1 MPSGLLR
8 EISMTSGVHRDR
20 GTSITRWR
28 QARARSP
35 GELSSRSL
43 RPKLHN
49 QRRETILTT
58 RAHTTAAAKT
68 VQARKNDVRA
78 PRSSRTEWAERAPVT
93 DELGPLVG
101 AKLRV
106 AARAVWVHWAE
117 NEAVGPC
124 SPFIL
129 FLFIFLFSFF
139 FSSRFKFEFE
149 FSFKPCANLLLN
161 HIME

>member
-1 MPSGLLR
+1 MRRQRRRGSPFILWSNDPEQAKRAHDPGDGGEFCVIR
-8 EISMTSGVHRDR
+8 CRDR
-20 GTSITRWR
+20 
-28 QARARSP
+28 
-35 GELSSRSL
+35 
-43 RPKLHN
+43 
-49 QRRETILTT
+49 
-58 RAHTTAAAKT
+58 
-68 VQARKNDVRA
+68 NDLRA
-78 PRSSRTEWAERAPVT
+78 PRSSRTEQAERAPVT

-117 NEAVGPC
+117 NDAVGPC

-149 FSFKPCANLLLN
+149 FSFKPCANLLSN
-161 HIME
+161 HIVKLKIQILEIYLYYLYFYIISLLIFKP